1 MMIDNHVLQSI
12 VINVALRCQKKSNIL
27 SYDPNK
33 RPINKSRKKSLEMDN
48 AWIVNFLQKI
58 QVGHFVTLDKDQPFI
73 NPTSFWYSSKD
84 HEIYFHSNAY
94 GRMRYNA
101 EKKSKASFECFKSG
115 KLLPSNLALEMSFQY
130 ECVIVFGYIRVID
143 SMIEK
148 REVLNGLLHKYF
160 NEMISGKDYRPITD
174 EELKQTS
181 VYGISI
187 NSWSGKKNWEEKAE
201 QAEDGE
207 WPDLDKKWFDRY

>member
-1 MMIDNHVLQSI
+1 MDDEWII
-12 VINVALRCQKKSNIL
+12 GIL
-27 SYDPNK
+27 D
-33 RPINKSRKKSLEMDN
+33 
-48 AWIVNFLQKI
+48 KI
-58 QVGHFVTLDKDQPFI
+58 KVGHISTLNGEQPFI
-73 NPTSFWYSSKD
+73 NPSSFFYNKD
-84 HEIYFHSNAY
+84 KHEIYFHSNAY
-94 GRMRYNA
+94 GRMRFNA
-101 EKKSKASFECFKSG
+101 ERGPKVCFECSRSG
-115 KLLPSNLALEMSFQY
+115 RLLPSNLALEMSFQY
-130 ECVIVFGYIRVID
+130 ECVIVYGHIRVIG
-143 SMIEK
+143 SMVEK